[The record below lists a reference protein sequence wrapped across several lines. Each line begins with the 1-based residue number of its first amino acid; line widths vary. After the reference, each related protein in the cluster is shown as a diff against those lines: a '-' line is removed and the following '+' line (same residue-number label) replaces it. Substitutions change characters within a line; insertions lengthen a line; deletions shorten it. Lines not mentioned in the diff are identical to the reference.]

1 MNEETPHTEPAS
13 EPPHA
18 GHEITVIGCIKGTDG
33 WHMLGFDENTKTLVP
48 LEKIP

>member
-1 MNEETPHTEPAS
+1 MNEPDENIETTPN
-13 EPPHA
+13 PHA